1 MDGLAEIEL
10 ARKLQQPPC
19 QPFVNFLLDFFKF
32 KCYIILMTATKA
44 HFEFTA
50 TLISAARNG
59 VAPEHLATMAAA
71 KFKKDNPRFDA
82 DRFKRACGLT
92 WGEIEKTA

>member
-1 MDGLAEIEL
+1 
-10 ARKLQQPPC
+10 
-19 QPFVNFLLDFFKF
+19 
-32 KCYIILMTATKA
+32 MTATKA

-82 DRFKRACGLT
+82 DRFKAACGVDT
-92 WGEIEKTA
+92 DGVACVSDTGTVAWSE